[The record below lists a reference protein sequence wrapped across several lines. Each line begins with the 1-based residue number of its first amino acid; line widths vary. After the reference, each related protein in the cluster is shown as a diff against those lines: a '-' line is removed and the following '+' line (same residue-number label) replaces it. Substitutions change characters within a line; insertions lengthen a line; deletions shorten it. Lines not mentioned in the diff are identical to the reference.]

1 MSAHGVACSCFEPRF
16 PRGLN
21 RHCFDC
27 PLHTPLPRMGWTGR
41 APTPDGSQSRG
52 GLEARGDI
60 VMSRKTDAVVARTIG
75 IDTGKN
81 TLNLIGLDD
90 KGSDRFAREAHSRP
104 DRGTA
109 CDSDQ
114 ALRHIRENLVVS
126 RRN

>member
-1 MSAHGVACSCFEPRF
+1 ME
-16 PRGLN
+16 
-21 RHCFDC
+21 
-27 PLHTPLPRMGWTGR
+27 WR
-41 APTPDGSQSRG
+41 APASNHDSLAVLIVIVSTARCTLHFREWDGPAVLPPLTALRVGG